1 MKALVDICF
10 HAFEAFG
17 FLLPAFPETKEM
29 RLFVLLVYWV
39 GHAMGLQRK
48 GSFAPRGAP
57 SYLRLKR
64 AVLLLSDAH

>member
-1 MKALVDICF
+1 MKALADICF
-10 HAFEAFG
+10 HILEAFG

-48 GSFAPRGAP
+48 
-57 SYLRLKR
+57 YLRLKR